1 MKKVKYKIS
10 AIKDLYQKGFFHIFG
25 SNILSK
31 IFSFCGGILLVRV
44 LTKEEMGIYSY
55 SENILALFLIIN
67 GFGMPEGLLQ
77 YGSRY
82 NSIEDQNSYIKY
94 SLKIGFLSN
103 VFLGILILMY
113 SKYGT
118 FKIESSREIFVLMF
132 AFPIINTL
140 FSIIQIKLRI
150 ELRNKEMAK
159 YSNINTFFNIF
170 GMTLGGYIYGIVG
183 VVIGKYIGN
192 IFSIFISF
200 STIKNIFFHW
210 RKIYS
215 LAIERKK
222 EMIKFSFTAMLN
234 NGISNLLYIADV
246 FLIGLIIGNENILA
260 SYKTATLIPFA
271 LNFIPLSIMTYIY
284 PYFAKNSDNIEWI
297 RKKYLEML
305 KYLGVFNFFIS
316 MGLILFSKLII
327 KLIFGE
333 IYMDSLQPFIILSMG
348 YFFAATIRIPAGNV
362 LASIGKIKFNFYN
375 ALISGSIN
383 ILLDIFLIKKF
394 GSIGAAYAT
403 LLVFIISGTIG
414 NLFLFKYLNKR

>member
-1 MKKVKYKIS
+1 MKNKVL
-10 AIKDLYQKGFFHIFG
+10 AIKDLYKKGFFHIFG

-77 YGSRY
+77 YGSKY
-82 NSIEDQNSYIKY
+82 DSKEEKKSYIKY
-94 SLKIGFLSN
+94 ALKIGFLSN
-103 VFLGILILMY
+103 IFLGTLILIY

-118 FKIESSREIFVLMF
+118 FKIESSREIFFLMF
-132 AFPIINTL
+132 AFPTINTL

-159 YSNINTFFNIF
+159 FSNINTFFNIA

-192 IFSIFISF
+192 IFSILISF
-200 STIKNIFFHW
+200 STIKNIFFNW
-210 RKIYS
+210 SKIYS
-215 LAIERKK
+215 LTTERKK
-222 EMIKFSFTAMLN
+222 EMLKFSSTAMLN

-246 FLIGLIIGNENILA
+246 FLIGMIIGNEKILA

-271 LNFIPLSIMTYIY
+271 LNFIPLSVMTYIY
-284 PYFAKNSDNIEWI
+284 PYFAKNSENINWI
-297 RKKYLEML
+297 RKKYLEMI
-305 KYLGVFNFFIS
+305 KYFGIFNFIIS
-316 MGLILFSKLII
+316 LGLIIFSKLII
-327 KLIFGE
+327 KMIFGE
-333 IYMDSLQPFIILSMG
+333 IYLDSLQPFIILSIG
-348 YFFAATIRIPAGNV
+348 YFFAATIRIPSGNV
-362 LASIGKIKFNFYN
+362 LASIGRIKFNFYN

-383 ILLDIFLIKKF
+383 IFLDVLLIKRF

-403 LLVFIISGTIG
+403 LLVFIISGIIG
-414 NLFLFKYLNKR
+414 NIFLIRYLNKK